1 MNKVALSLRKVLH
14 YNDCPTQKPKFIY
27 FILSVL
33 NLKLTDTDPPFLEM
47 ILMSSSSSL
56 PLVSYS
62 RILTLWYC
70 GPVVT
75 GGTTS
80 SLQVGKFSR
89 FIPSSRGCWGSACNT
104 QKQRKSEGPYVV
116 VMVLPNGYWKF
127 LHKTHSMFVLPRK
140 RDNIREN
147 KIQHSYIGLYR

>member
-14 YNDCPTQKPKFIY
+14 YSDCPTQKPKFKY
-27 FILSVL
+27 YLLSVL
-33 NLKLTDTDPPFLEM
+33 KLKLTDTDPPFLKM

-89 FIPSSRGCWGSACNT
+89 FRPSSRGCWGSACNT
-104 QKQRKSEGPYVV
+104 QKQRKSEGPQS
-116 VMVLPNGYWKF
+116 LCHG
-127 LHKTHSMFVLPRK
+127 
-140 RDNIREN
+140 IA
-147 KIQHSYIGLYR
+147 Q

>member
-14 YNDCPTQKPKFIY
+14 YTDCPIQKPKFKY
-27 FILSVL
+27 YLLSVL

-89 FIPSSRGCWGSACNT
+89 FRPSSRGCWGSACNT
-104 QKQRKSEGPYVV
+104 QKQRNQRDPMSLSWYCPMDTGNSCTKHTQCLYYPVKGIIFEKI
-116 VMVLPNGYWKF
+116 KF
-127 LHKTHSMFVLPRK
+127 STLT
-140 RDNIREN
+140 
-147 KIQHSYIGLYR
+147 

>member
-1 MNKVALSLRKVLH
+1 MYL
-14 YNDCPTQKPKFIY
+14 
-27 FILSVL
+27 LSVL
-33 NLKLTDTDPPFLEM
+33 KLKLTDTDPPFLEM

-89 FIPSSRGCWGSACNT
+89 FRPSSRGCWGSACNT
-104 QKQRKSEGPYVV
+104 QKQRKSEGPQSLF
-116 VMVLPNGYWKF
+116 MVLPNDFGRF
-127 LHKTHSMFVLPRK
+127 LRKTHPMFVLK
-140 RDNIREN
+140 GIILK
-147 KIQHSYIGLYR
+147 KIKFSTLTQAYTDK

>member
-14 YNDCPTQKPKFIY
+14 YNDCPTQTPKFKY
-27 FILSVL
+27 YLLSVL

-70 GPVVT
+70 APVVT
-75 GGTTS
+75 GGTNS

-89 FIPSSRGCWGSACNT
+89 FRPSSRGCWGSACNT

-127 LHKTHSMFVLPRK
+127 LHKTHSMFVLK
-140 RDNIREN
+140 GIIFE
-147 KIQHSYIGLYR
+147 KIKFSTLT